1 MENLPS
7 SEAAQ
12 EGQVAAA
19 STCTDLGVPAASMSV
34 AKMKL
39 LLQKHKSSS
48 VNAPKPSAGKQRKSS
63 GLNVQTLVRIL
74 SPRTGHSGGIV
85 LSSPSNR
92 GNGSLSLSAATDS
105 LMSDSLIAQGQIQL
119 H

>member
-1 MENLPS
+1 MYRPRS
-7 SEAAQ
+7 SCSFNERSQDEAV
-12 EGQVAAA
+12 VA
-19 STCTDLGVPAASMSV
+19 
-34 AKMKL
+34 
-39 LLQKHKSSS
+39 KHKSSS
-48 VNAPKPSAGKQRKSS
+48 VNAPKPSAGKQRESS

-74 SPRTGHSGGIV
+74 SPRTRHSGGIV